1 MVTRVEMDAYLM
13 LMWDV
18 VLGLPIFWVKIVN
31 WLVNLFVCLIK
42 MIEWLDNSVS
52 ESVCQREAM
61 AYYNTFSRRVINDTI
76 SLNQIT
82 QYCSWDSN
90 SSLNESLNWFY
101 LSQLEPSPNFAT
113 ACTCT
118 LATCGCVISYSLRF
132 SKLCT

>member
-61 AYYNTFSRRVINDTI
+61 AYYNTFSRR
-76 SLNQIT
+76 
-82 QYCSWDSN
+82 
-90 SSLNESLNWFY
+90 ES
-101 LSQLEPSPNFAT
+101 
-113 ACTCT
+113 
-118 LATCGCVISYSLRF
+118 
-132 SKLCT
+132 